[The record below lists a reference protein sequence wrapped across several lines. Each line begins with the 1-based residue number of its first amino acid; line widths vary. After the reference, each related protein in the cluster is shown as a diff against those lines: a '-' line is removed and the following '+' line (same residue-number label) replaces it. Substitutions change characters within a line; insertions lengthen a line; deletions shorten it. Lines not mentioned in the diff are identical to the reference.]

1 MIIETLL
8 RRYMRRQ
15 VHKLLVFPCPPG
27 EQAPSPPSPD
37 SPGDYLLYLHIPFCE
52 GLCPYCSFNRIRLDE
67 ELAVRYFH
75 ALKAEM
81 RRYHELGY
89 RFSAAY
95 VGGGTPTVMP
105 RELEAVLRLARE
117 LWPIRSLSVETNP
130 NHLNAEVL
138 GLLKA
143 CGVDR
148 LSVGVQSFDDELL
161 RSIHRYRRF
170 GSGRETRARLEAAQ
184 GRFRTLNVDLMY
196 NFRAQSEDQLRWD
209 LRVLNELR
217 PDQVT
222 YYPLMGPPSRRGS
235 YARERRFYDLIRDRL
250 ASSYRPATAWCFT
263 RASGSG
269 EIPRESIDEYIVAHE
284 EYAGLGSGSFSYLQG
299 RLYANSFSVPGYIER
314 LDRGLW
320 PLASVRRYTPP
331 QRLRYDF
338 LMKLFGG
345 RLDLDALERRHGA
358 EAMRT
363 LAPALAFFR
372 FEGLLRSRGRLLNLT
387 PRGYYAWVILM
398 REFFA
403 GVSRLR
409 QDCLPQ
415 RAEVRDERPL

>member
-1 MIIETLL
+1 MIIETFL

-15 VHKLLVFPCPPG
+15 VHRLLVFPSPPG
-27 EQAPSPPSPD
+27 EEAPAAPPPGKA
-37 SPGDYLLYLHIPFCE
+37 GDYLLYLHIPFCE
-52 GLCPYCSFNRIRLDE
+52 ELCPYCSFNRIRLDE
-67 ELAVRYFH
+67 ELAARYFR

-81 RRYHELGY
+81 RRYRDLGY

-105 RELEAVLRLARE
+105 YELEAVLHLARE

-130 NHLNAEVL
+130 NHLNAEIL
-138 GLLKA
+138 GLLKT

-148 LSVGVQSFDDELL
+148 LSVGVQSFDDGLL

-170 GSGRETRARLEAAQ
+170 GSGREIRSRLKAAQ
-184 GRFRTLNVDLMY
+184 GRFRTLNVDLIY
-196 NFRAQSEDQLRWD
+196 NFRGQSEDQLRGD
-209 LRVLNELR
+209 LQALNELR

-222 YYPLMGPPSRRGS
+222 CYPLMGPPARRGS
-235 YARERRFYDLIRDRL
+235 YARERRFYELIQDRL
-250 ASSYRPATAWCFT
+250 ASFYRPATAWCFS
-263 RASGSG
+263 RANGSG
-269 EIPRESIDEYIVAHE
+269 EVSQELIDEYIVAHE
-284 EYAGLGSGSFSYLQG
+284 EYAGLGSGSFGYLEG
-299 RLYANSFSVPGYIER
+299 RLYANSFSIPGYIER

-345 RLDLDALERRHGA
+345 RLDLGALERRHGP

-372 FEGLLRSRGRLLNLT
+372 SGNVLRRQGHMLSLT
-387 PRGYYAWVILM
+387 PRGYYAWVVLM
-398 REFFA
+398 REFFI
-403 GVSRLR
+403 GVNRLR
-409 QDCLPQ
+409 QDCLTTRP
-415 RAEVRDERPL
+415 EVRDERPL